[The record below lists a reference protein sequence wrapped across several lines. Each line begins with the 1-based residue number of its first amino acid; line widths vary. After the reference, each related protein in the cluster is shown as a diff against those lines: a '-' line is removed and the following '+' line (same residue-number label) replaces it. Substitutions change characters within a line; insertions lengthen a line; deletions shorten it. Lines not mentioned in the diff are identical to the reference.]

1 MTLSQNTAGA
11 CSHSMSS
18 PAVYACHGRLLPVHS
33 PALVRPRR
41 GFFGQWVHSLGN
53 IATNQTKKGPQSNR
67 SGAALRSIGTHSW
80 PFVICTCDNLL
91 IGSGASASGLR
102 VAA

>member
-11 CSHSMSS
+11 CSHSTSS
-18 PAVYACHGRLLPVHS
+18 PAVCGPSWPFLPVHS

-41 GFFGQWVHSLGN
+41 GFFGQWIHSLGN

-67 SGAALRSIGTHSW
+67 SGALRSIGTHSW
-80 PFVICTCDNLL
+80 PFATCACDNLL

-102 VAA
+102 GAA

>member
-1 MTLSQNTAGA
+1 MTPFQNTAGA
-11 CSHSMSS
+11 CSHSTSS
-18 PAVYACHGRLLPVHS
+18 PAVCACHGRLLPVHS

-41 GFFGQWVHSLGN
+41 GFFGQWIHSLGN

-67 SGAALRSIGTHSW
+67 SGALRSIGTHSC
-80 PFVICTCDNLL
+80 PFVICACDNLL